1 MKNST
6 EPKRKKKKK
15 NEIRVPRI
23 KNLVRMVTIP
33 VVTRRQSTSK
43 LALTRPG
50 GRGFSP
56 APVSMRDFLKFIGHK
71 RKIEPKELR
80 SC

>member
-6 EPKRKKKKK
+6 EPKSTNPKK
-15 NEIRVPRI
+15 NEIRVSWV
-23 KNLVRMVTIP
+23 NLVRMLPIP

-43 LALTRPG
+43 LVLTRPG
-50 GRGFSP
+50 GRGFPP
-56 APVSMRDFLKFIGHK
+56 APVSMRNFLRFIGNK
-71 RKIEPKELR
+71 RKIEPRELY